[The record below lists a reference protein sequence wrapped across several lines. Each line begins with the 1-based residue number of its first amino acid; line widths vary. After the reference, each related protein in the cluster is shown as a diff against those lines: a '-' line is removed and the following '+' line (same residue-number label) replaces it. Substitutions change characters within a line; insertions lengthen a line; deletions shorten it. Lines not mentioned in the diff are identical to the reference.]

1 MRHTHTQ
8 THTHALTSKCIRVER
23 AGNLKVANWNPS
35 YHLGNGDNHISKP
48 RWDTFSLPPSY
59 KQSIRL
65 YVTHVSEGCLNKCP
79 RFLHVPAPH
88 TFTTHH
94 QWLFQS
100 HSLHLLNPATFQQT
114 PVSEN
119 KLDLERVPVLI
130 SVYLTHPKVN
140 SRKVAKRTQRKE
152 KENWNNEQPWFLTDS
167 AHSQNS
173 KLEFIPRQ

>member
-8 THTHALTSKCIRVER
+8 THTHTLTSKCTRVER
-23 AGNLKVANWNPS
+23 AGTLKVANWNPS
-35 YHLGNGDNHISKP
+35 YHLGNGDNRISKP

-79 RFLHVPAPH
+79 GLLHVPAPH

-100 HSLHLLNPATFQQT
+100 HSLHLLNPATVQQT

-140 SRKVAKRTQRKE
+140 SRKVAKRTHRKE
-152 KENWNNEQPWFLTDS
+152 ERTTLVSNRFGSFAEQ
-167 AHSQNS
+167 
-173 KLEFIPRQ
+173 